1 MFTTVIFHHLALF
14 LHLTGVTLW
23 IGGMVF
29 IRVCLVSPA
38 LTTARWAEALEKFF
52 SLSWISIVLIVI
64 SGSFMLVWI
73 GHAHVPRAWLL
84 MAFLGAV
91 MIAVYASL
99 WFAPWKE
106 LRAALARGGLA
117 QAQAQAAVRRINKRL
132 DITLA
137 LSALTATAAT
147 LGLAMR
153 M

>member
-1 MFTTVIFHHLALF
+1 MFNTVIFQHLALF

-38 LTTARWAEALEKFF
+38 LTTVQWVEALERFF
-52 SLSWISIVLIVI
+52 SLSWVSIGLIVI
-64 SGSFMLVWI
+64 SGGFVLIWI
-73 GHAHVPRAWLL
+73 DYAHVPRAWLL
-84 MAFLGAV
+84 MTFLGTV

-99 WFAPWKE
+99 WFAPWTE

-117 QAQAQAAVRRINKRL
+117 QVQAQVAVQRINKRL

-137 LSALTATAAT
+137 LAALTATAAT
-147 LGLAMR
+147 LGLSM
-153 M
+153 